1 MFERAA
7 QVNARFEGGS
17 SRQAEIVAALHELGV
32 PDERINVI
40 ERADA
45 GDWREPAAAPGLFA
59 RLKGMFGGGRDAG
72 PAAPTP
78 ALLILVHL
86 GQDDSLSGPVQDVFR
101 RLGAT
106 SVEHFAPSRVPTR
119 VFGAEGPVPPA
130 DVEQ

>member
-45 GDWREPAAAPGLFA
+45 GDWQEPAAQPGVLA
-59 RLKGMFGGGRDAG
+59 RLVGRFGADAG
-72 PAAPTP
+72 LAHP
-78 ALLILVHL
+78 
-86 GQDDSLSGPVQDVFR
+86 GP
-101 RLGAT
+101 
-106 SVEHFAPSRVPTR
+106 P
-119 VFGAEGPVPPA
+119 GPGR
-130 DVEQ
+130 